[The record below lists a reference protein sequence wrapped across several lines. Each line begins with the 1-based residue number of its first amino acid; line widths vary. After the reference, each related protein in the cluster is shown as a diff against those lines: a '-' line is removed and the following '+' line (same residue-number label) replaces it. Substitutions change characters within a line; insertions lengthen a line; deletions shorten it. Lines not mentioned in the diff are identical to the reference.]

1 MRSFLLL
8 HGLGN
13 RRPVDHWQRW
23 LAEQLRA
30 RGERVCYP
38 QFPEPDRPVLTRW
51 LHILAAEYGEL
62 GDGERIVVCHSLACA
77 LWYQAWATATLT
89 APADRVLLVAPPGKS
104 VLSRETTREFDP
116 GTWRPHVLA
125 GSSRARIRLV
135 GSDADPNSAEGPAAL
150 VYGDPLDLDS
160 ETIPAAGHLTPADG
174 YGPWPAVLEWCWDSR
189 VRLSDR

>member
-1 MRSFLLL
+1 MARGTAPRARRAGLLSAIPRARPAGPYAL
-8 HGLGN
+8 VAYS
-13 RRPVDHWQRW
+13 RRRV
-23 LAEQLRA
+23 LRA
-30 RGERVCYP
+30 
-38 QFPEPDRPVLTRW
+38 
-51 LHILAAEYGEL
+51 

-104 VLSRETTREFDP
+104 VLSREITREFDP
-116 GTWRPHVLA
+116 GTWRPDVLA
-125 GSSRARIRLV
+125 PSSRAGIRLV

-174 YGPWPAVLEWCWDSR
+174 YGPWPAVLEWCCDSR
-189 VRLSDR
+189 VRLSDC